1 MIQFTK
7 MHGIGNDYVY
17 IHSEKDDI
25 VDPNSL
31 ARRISDRH
39 FGVGSDGLV
48 LILPS
53 DKADFMMDMYNSDG
67 SRGRMCGNAIRCV
80 GRYVFERGLTDRK
93 TLKIETLSGIKTLY
107 LNVKSGHVDSVTVD
121 MGPPILR
128 PADIPVRWNDR
139 QVVDE
144 PIAIDG
150 HLHRLTCVSMG
161 NPHAVVFLPEI
172 DHLDL
177 KRIGPS
183 YEHHPLFPDRVNTE
197 FVQVV
202 DRKHLRMRVWERG
215 AGETMACGTGACAAL
230 VAAVLTGRADRE
242 ATVSLLGGDL
252 SIRYDAAA
260 ETVLMTGPAEF
271 VFDGTIDPTWLEPKE
286 GQRS

>member
-1 MIQFTK
+1 MIRFTK

-17 IHSEKDDI
+17 IQAERDEI
-25 VDPNSL
+25 NDPGLL

-80 GRYVFERGLTDRK
+80 GRYVYERGLTNRQM
-93 TLKIETLSGIKTLY
+93 LKIETLSGIKTLY
-107 LNVKSGHVDSVTVD
+107 LQVDNGRVGSVTVD
-121 MGPPILR
+121 MGAPVLR

-139 QVVDE
+139 QMVDE
-144 PIAIDG
+144 PIAVDG

-161 NPHAVVFLPEI
+161 NPHAVVFLPQI
-172 DHLDL
+172 DSLDL
-177 KRIGPS
+177 PRIGPTF
-183 YEHHPLFPDRVNTE
+183 EHHSLFPDRINTE
-197 FVQVV
+197 FVQVI

-252 SIRYDAAA
+252 SIRFDTGNQ
-260 ETVLMTGPAEF
+260 TVWMTGPTEF
-271 VFDGTIDPTWLEPKE
+271 VFDGTLEPAWLAAKE
-286 GQRS
+286 D